1 MARIPFSYSLF
12 GFMVL
17 LVVLS
22 ASQLSIAD
30 YVYCAKQGD
39 AFCPGKECE
48 SIFFAPSLSHWDCTT
63 CAYRCQSTYH
73 DAFRGSF
80 CYISPNGVFGAGEP
94 HCLCCFHSLAD
105 EEIYMPPTMS
115 PMGTPIPAPVQP
127 PPYVEP
133 SVAPPQPPPV
143 FTVNQDPAVYCY
155 DGYPVTTPVGDCSEC
170 NERCRLGSFQQYG
183 LPGAFF
189 QYGLAGVFCYTT
201 RQGKP
206 FCNCCVY
213 GDSM

>member
-1 MARIPFSYSLF
+1 MARIPFSYFLF
-12 GFMVL
+12 GCVVL

-30 YVYCAKQGD
+30 YVYCPKQDD

-48 SIFFAPSLSHWDCTT
+48 SINFSPDLPTWDCSW
-63 CAYRCQSTYH
+63 CSYRCHSAYL

-80 CYISPNGVFGAGEP
+80 CYMSANGVFAALEP
-94 HCLCCFHSLAD
+94 HCLCCFHSMAD
-105 EEIYMPPTMS
+105 EATMS
-115 PMGTPIPAPVQP
+115 PMGTPIPAPVQLP
-127 PPYVEP
+127 PPTPPYVEP
-133 SVAPPQPPPV
+133 VAPPQPPPV
-143 FTVNQDPAVYCY
+143 FTVNQDHAVYCY
-155 DGYPVTTPVGDCSEC
+155 GGYPVTTPVGDCSEC
-170 NERCRLGSFQQYG
+170 NERCRLGSSQQYG

-189 QYGLAGVFCYTT
+189 QYGLAGVFCYNT

-213 GDSM
+213 GDSK

>member
-1 MARIPFSYSLF
+1 MARIPFSNYFF

-22 ASQLSIAD
+22 SSQLSIAD
-30 YVYCAKQGD
+30 YVYCAKQGE

-48 SIFFAPSLSHWDCTT
+48 SINFAPDLSPWNCPS
-63 CAYRCQSTYH
+63 CAYRCHSAYL

-80 CYISPNGVFGAGEP
+80 CYPNAVLNSN
-94 HCLCCFHSLAD
+94 CLCCFHSLAD

-115 PMGTPIPAPVQP
+115 PIPAPAQLAP
-127 PPYVEP
+127 PTPPYVEP
-133 SVAPPQPPPV
+133 VAPPQPPSV

-183 LPGAFF
+183 IPGAFF